1 MLLRPS
7 LILALA
13 NAAYAVPL
21 LNSTTGLSLLDI
33 VAFESAIALKAMID
47 NSSGRSYIN
56 PDLSDVNVLKVSI
69 LDGTDDSILT
79 HMEMPTN
86 EKAAIYQ
93 KAYYGFSS
101 MVTGPR
107 HSS

>member
-7 LILALA
+7 LVLALA
-13 NAAYAVPL
+13 NMSHAVPL
-21 LNSTTGLSLLDI
+21 SNSTTNLSLLDI

-47 NSSGRSYIN
+47 NSSGQSYIKS
-56 PDLSDVNVLKVSI
+56 DLSDVNVLKVSI

-86 EKAAIYQ
+86 EKAAIYR
-93 KAYYGFSS
+93 KEY
-101 MVTGPR
+101 
-107 HSS
+107 